1 MSKVLLSNYLQEV
14 VTKTQ
19 QVVEILA
26 QADFDEIKLSK
37 DAYATLEAYRKQLV
51 EIRKSLSAFEGQ
63 RIVNVDDKDIDFLGR
78 VSDLLQAV
86 KA

>member
-14 VTKTQ
+14 VTKIQ

-37 DAYATLEAYRKQLV
+37 NDYATLEAYRKQLV
-51 EIRKSLSAFEGQ
+51 EMRKSLSAFEGQ
-63 RIVNVDDKDIDFLGR
+63 RIVNVDDKDIDFLER

-86 KA
+86 QA

>member
-37 DAYATLEAYRKQLV
+37 DAYATLEACRKQLV

-63 RIVNVDDKDIDFLGR
+63 RIVNVGDKDIDFLGR